1 MPESPRWLEAR
12 ERHDQAR
19 KIMERMEARAIRGGR
34 IVLPEPDLNPYEVV
48 AEEKTN
54 MFAPFGKKFVVVTV
68 FLLVVMA
75 LGYGGIVYGGASQAF
90 LFLALNRGFTAGGVF
105 ALVSWAGVAAS
116 IVYLIN
122 AFFGER
128 FERKYTQLVGALLYA
143 GGWWGVYAV
152 HSTVWVDTFY
162 IISTIGTILWLWSM
176 YVYIPINYPTRMRSL
191 GTGWTDGVGHLGA
204 WGGVLIAGQLYLAT
218 APRSFIIFITIP
230 CALVPGLLVAI
241 FGKRQRSR
249 ASRSW
254 PSRAG
259 LPDAGPPALGSRPL
273 ALSRGVCGGPGRC
286 HRRPGPHR
294 SRPPATS
301 VMAGGLLRELAA
313 AHRPATTRCASC
325 PRTPACSRPG
335 SRAPGPGPASG
346 RQIPVVASDIPARAG
361 LLARRRHPLAGASRA
376 ALPSVRGLEELE
388 PQTGPPGAVRPEGS
402 ADALAPPGRFQVG
415 EIHEAQ
421 GYARSSTHGDCFVTI
436 TFQGQSPHR
445 PPGPQP
451 APPAGATARTAR
463 RGPEPTPGVS
473 GVSGPIRKPSLAI
486 LGLQG

>member
-1 MPESPRWLEAR
+1 MFIWPFAYVTNYPALFLLSIADTLGFAGFLAINVVYMSEMMGPKVRPRIMMVSQVVCIFLLLVVLTGIIPHYMFPGQYKQYLWILAALNIVIAIALFFRMPESPRWLEAR

-19 KIMERMEARAIRGGR
+19 KVMERMETRASRGGR

-204 WGGVLIAGQLYLAT
+204 
-218 APRSFIIFITIP
+218 
-230 CALVPGLLVAI
+230 
-241 FGKRQRSR
+241 
-249 ASRSW
+249 
-254 PSRAG
+254 
-259 LPDAGPPALGSRPL
+259 LG
-273 ALSRGVCGGPGRC
+273 
-286 HRRPGPHR
+286 RRPDR
-294 SRPPATS
+294 RTA
-301 VMAGGLLRELAA
+301 L
-313 AHRPATTRCASC
+313 
-325 PRTPACSRPG
+325 PR
-335 SRAPGPGPASG
+335 
-346 RQIPVVASDIPARAG
+346 D
-361 LLARRRHPLAGASRA
+361 RA
-376 ALPSVRGLEELE
+376 AQLHHLHHHPVR
-388 PQTGPPGAVRPEGS
+388 TGAR
-402 ADALAPPGRFQVG
+402 PPGRDLRQAP
-415 EIHEAQ
+415 AQ
-421 GYARSSTHGDCFVTI
+421 PRTRGA
-436 TFQGQSPHR
+436 
-445 PPGPQP
+445 GPVEL
-451 APPAGATARTAR
+451 GCR
-463 RGPEPTPGVS
+463 RWAAAFRV
-473 GVSGPIRKPSLAI
+473 
-486 LGLQG
+486 